1 MIKAVHTAP
10 SSLTQGLRER
20 LMPLSNKERV
30 SVSFQTMVQCIEAMC
45 KEHTERT
52 GQEFLPMSG
61 TVLMSKTKKQEVAAY
76 KWLFHQRRKS
86 RAGKL
91 KISDL
96 EKIFSLKIKM
106 NSSGRCLSIN
116 DWFVEPQKPQRE
128 PVDMRSLG
136 CSDQISKI
144 YVSPFTR
151 RKFVLG
157 FPMSTEEVQEA
168 FSVSEKRLKSL
179 MGCGLSKN
187 VDFVEVGRKGA
198 TYWSKWVA
206 VSIALEAVKNWPQA
220 CQADVLTLFKA
231 IEFCKLNDI
240 GNEVVSGFAKQGHDA
255 LRVYSTVSAIVHG
268 TGTAPRYK

>member
-1 MIKAVHTAP
+1 
-10 SSLTQGLRER
+10 
-20 LMPLSNKERV
+20 MPLSNKERV

-52 GQEFLPMSG
+52 GQEFLPMSA
-61 TVLMSKTKKQEVAAY
+61 TVLLSKAKKQEAAAY

-106 NSSGRCLSIN
+106 NSAGRCLSIN

-136 CSDQISKI
+136 CSDQISRI
-144 YVSPFTR
+144 HVSPFTR

-157 FPMSTEEVQEA
+157 FPMRIEEVEET
-168 FSVSEKRLKSL
+168 FSIPAKRLKSL
-179 MGCGLSKN
+179 MGTSFSMD
-187 VDFVEVGRKGA
+187 VDFVELGRKGD
-198 TYWSKWVA
+198 TYWSKWAA
-206 VSIALEAVKNWPQA
+206 VSIALEAVKQWPQA

-231 IEFCKLNDI
+231 IEFCKMNDI
-240 GNEVVSGFAKQGHDA
+240 GNEVVSGFAKQGFDA

-268 TGTAPRYK
+268 RGTQPRFK